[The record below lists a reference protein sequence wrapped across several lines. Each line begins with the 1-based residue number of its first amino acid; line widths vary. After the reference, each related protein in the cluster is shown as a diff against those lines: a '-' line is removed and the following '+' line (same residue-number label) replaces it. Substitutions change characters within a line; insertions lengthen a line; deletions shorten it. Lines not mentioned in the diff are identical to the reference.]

1 LGLSVVCE
9 PGFDF
14 DGFPDFSVLGRT
26 GDVSGVI
33 LPL

>member
-1 LGLSVVCE
+1 LGLSVVRE